1 MEEEKPT
8 REELRARLRKKIN
21 DKRANDTG
29 SLQSS
34 MKKDPKGTMLSM
46 GIDDPTILNMADKIV
61 KNPEGMLNNIKGMV
75 SKPEPGPEEE
85 APPPV

>member
-21 DKRANDTG
+21 DKRSNDTG
-29 SLQSS
+29 SIKSS
-34 MKKDPKGTMLSM
+34 MKKDPKGTMMSM

-75 SKPEPGPEEE
+75 SKPEPEEE
-85 APPPV
+85 APPPL

>member
-21 DKRANDTG
+21 DKRSNDTG
-29 SLQSS
+29 SIKSS
-34 MKKDPKGTMLSM
+34 MKKDPKGTMMSM

-75 SKPEPGPEEE
+75 STTKEEEE
-85 APPPV
+85 APPPL

>member
-1 MEEEKPT
+1 MEKETPT
-8 REELRARLRKKIN
+8 REELLAKLRKKIT
-21 DKRANDTG
+21 DKRCNDTG
-29 SLQSS
+29 SLKSS

-75 SKPEPGPEEE
+75 ETPKPEEEE
-85 APPPV
+85 APPPL